1 MNLSEIARALVTGS
15 ESAGA
20 TQAEAYA
27 VLAKTSSIYIDDNI
41 PKIADVKE
49 EVGVGL
55 KFITGKRIGFTSSTL
70 LSESIE
76 DVIERARSMAKV
88 SAEDEKFVSLPDPK
102 RPSGSANQFYDRP
115 TGEADSDVLL
125 ERTMTLVS
133 SAARDSVS
141 VPNGV
146 LRTSS
151 TDFRITN
158 SLGADAES
166 KSTMVFGYFT
176 AKAEESGSV
185 GEGVQRC
192 WSRSLDD
199 VDFAQIGAKLQHQ
212 ALDVIQ
218 AKGFKENWKD
228 AVAVLT
234 PSEGGEMLGSMI
246 GYAVSAE
253 NVNNRS
259 SPWTDK
265 MGESVAHESMTIA
278 DNGLSEK
285 GLLSAVVDDE
295 GTPMQTTSIIEK
307 GVLKSYLYDSYN
319 AAQVDLKSTGN
330 GIRRD
335 PRDAQGS
342 FSSPVRCGSTTLEV
356 LSGIKSVED
365 IISEVKRG
373 VYIEHFAWPQVDS
386 LAGTFSNEIR
396 NAQLIENGELTAK
409 IKYALLVGNLFE
421 SFSQEVVFGSDL
433 EVHGVFGNPCCCVL
447 PTMAIT
453 GTEIVGQ

>member
-1 MNLSEIARALVTGS
+1 MNLSEIASKLVAKS
-15 ESAGA
+15 EGAGA
-20 TQAEAYA
+20 SQAEAYA

-55 KFITGKRIGFTSSTL
+55 KFITGKKIGFTSSTL

-76 DVIERARSMAKV
+76 DVVERAMSMAKV
-88 SAEDEKFVSLPDPK
+88 SAEDAKFVSLPDPK
-102 RPSGSANQFYDRP
+102 KPAGPSDRFYDQI

-133 SAARDSVS
+133 SAVSDNVS

-151 TDFRITN
+151 TDFQITN
-158 SLGADAES
+158 SLGAEAES
-166 KSTMVFGYFT
+166 RSTMVFGYFT
-176 AKAEESGSV
+176 AKAEESNSV

-192 WSRSLDD
+192 WSRNLDD
-199 VDFAQIGAKLQHQ
+199 VNFASIGEKLKHQ
-212 ALDVIQ
+212 ALNVIQ
-218 AKGFKENWKD
+218 ARGFKENWKD
-228 AVAVLT
+228 AVAVLA
-234 PSEGGEMLGSMI
+234 PSEGSEMLGSMV
-246 GYAVSAE
+246 GFAVSAE

-265 MGESVAHESMTIA
+265 VGDSVAHESVTIT

-295 GTPMQTTSIIEK
+295 GTPMQTTPILDK

-319 AAQVDLKSTGN
+319 AAQVDLVSTGN

-335 PRDAQGS
+335 SRDAQGS
-342 FSSPVRCGSTTLEV
+342 FSSPVRCRSTTLEIPA
-356 LSGIKSVED
+356 STKTIDD
-365 IISEVKRG
+365 IIGEVKRG
-373 VYIEHFAWPQVDS
+373 VYIEHFAWPQADPLS
-386 LAGTFSNEIR
+386 GTFSNEIR
-396 NAQLIENGELTAK
+396 NAQLIENGELTTK
-409 IKYALLVGNLFE
+409 IKYALLVGNLYE
-421 SFSQEVVFGSDL
+421 AIQREVVFGSDL
-433 EVHGVFGNPCCCVL
+433 EVHNNRVMP
-447 PTMAIT
+447 AIAIS

>member
-1 MNLSEIARALVTGS
+1 MDLSDIAGKLVAKS

-20 TQAEAYA
+20 SQSEAYA

-55 KFITGKRIGFTSSTL
+55 KFIIGKKVGFTSSTL
-70 LSESIE
+70 LTESIE
-76 DVIERARSMAKV
+76 DVVERAGSMAKV

-102 RPSGSANQFYDRP
+102 KPTGSPDRFYDRT
-115 TGEADSDVLL
+115 TGEADSEILL
-125 ERTMTLVS
+125 ERTMTLVT
-133 SAARDSVS
+133 SAASDNVS

-146 LRTSS
+146 LRSSS
-151 TDFRITN
+151 TDFKITN
-158 SLGADAES
+158 SLGANAES

-176 AKAEESGSV
+176 AKAEDSGSV

-192 WSRSLDD
+192 WSRNLDD
-199 VDFAQIGAKLQHQ
+199 VDFAQIGEKLKHQ

-228 AVAVLT
+228 VVAVLS
-234 PSEGGEMLGSMI
+234 PSEGSEMFGSMI
-246 GYAVSAE
+246 GFAVSAE
-253 NVNNRS
+253 NVNNRA

-265 MGESVAHESMTIA
+265 VGDSVAHESVTIA

-285 GLLSAVVDDE
+285 GLLSAMVDDE
-295 GTPMQTTSIIEK
+295 GTPMQNTSIIDK

-342 FSSPVRCGSTTLEV
+342 FSSPVRCRTTTLEV
-356 LSGIKSVED
+356 PNGKKSVDD
-365 IISEVKRG
+365 IIGGVERG
-373 VYIEHFAWPQVDS
+373 VYIEHFAWPQVDPM
-386 LAGTFSNEIR
+386 AGTFSNEIR
-396 NAQLIENGELTAK
+396 NAQLIENGELTTK
-409 IKYALLVGNLFE
+409 IKYALLVGNLYE
-421 SFSQEVVFGSDL
+421 AIQREVVFGSDL
-433 EVHGVFGNPCCCVL
+433 EVHNNRVM
-447 PTMAIT
+447 PTIAIS

>member
-1 MNLSEIARALVTGS
+1 MELSDIANKLVAKS

-20 TQAEAYA
+20 SQSEAYA

-49 EVGVGL
+49 EVGVGI
-55 KFITGKRIGFTSSTL
+55 KVIIGKKISFTSSTL
-70 LSESIE
+70 LSESVD
-76 DVIERARSMAKV
+76 DVVERAMSMAKV
-88 SAEDEKFVSLPDPK
+88 SAEDAKFVALPDPK
-102 RPSGSANQFYDRP
+102 KPTGPPDRFYDRT

-125 ERTMTLVS
+125 KKTMTLVS
-133 SAARDSVS
+133 SAVSDNVS

-146 LRTSS
+146 LRSS
-151 TDFRITN
+151 SSDFHITN
-158 SLGADAES
+158 SLGADAGS
-166 KSTMVFGYFT
+166 KSTIVFGYFT

-192 WSRSLDD
+192 WSRNLDD
-199 VDFAQIGAKLQHQ
+199 IDFAGVGEKLRHQ

-218 AKGFKENWKD
+218 ATGFKENWKD
-228 AVAVLT
+228 VVAVLA
-234 PSEGGEMLGSMI
+234 PSEGSAMLGSMV
-246 GYAVSAE
+246 GFAVSAE

-265 MGESVAHESMTIA
+265 VGDLVAHESVTIT

-295 GTPMQTTSIIEK
+295 GTPMQTTPILDK

-319 AAQVDLKSTGN
+319 AAQVDLSSTGN
-330 GIRRD
+330 GIRRS

-342 FSSPVRCGSTTLEV
+342 FSSPARCSSTTLEV
-356 LSGIKSVED
+356 PAHTKSVDD
-365 IISEVKRG
+365 IIGEVKRG
-373 VYIEHFAWPQVDS
+373 VYIEHFAWPQVDEF
-386 LAGTFSNEIR
+386 AGTFSNEIR
-396 NAQLIENGELTAK
+396 NAQLIENGELTTK
-409 IKYALLVGNLFE
+409 IKYALLVGNLYE
-421 SFSQEVVFGSDL
+421 AIKSEVVFGSDM
-433 EVHGVFGNPCCCVL
+433 EVHGSRVM
-447 PTMAIT
+447 PTFAIS